1 MWSDAIYSVRDYLIS
16 NHTGKEIKILDWGL
30 QNNLYVLSNAGIQS
44 REIFWGSTQQRT
56 GAGTPWSDLIAGGG
70 VFLTNSSGNL
80 HFPDSTQGFVAALL
94 ASGRPFHRVVFDQK
108 RGQAYAELYELQ

>member
-1 MWSDAIYSVRDYLIS
+1 MWSDAIYSVRDYLVS

-30 QNNLYVLSNAGIQS
+30 QNNLYVLSNAGINS

-70 VFLTNSSGNL
+70 VFLTNSSGNI

-94 ASGRPFHRVVFDQK
+94 ASGRPFNRVVFDQK